1 MYQDSPRKAELNPF
15 GWEIC
20 KLGYDGINSQTG
32 EQKEEEQHCQTL

>member
-1 MYQDSPRKAELNPF
+1 MYQDSPRKVELNPV